1 MLIRISRLLSPASR
15 RYPGTPPLGITAF
28 RSLDHGDASNASLI
42 TVHSHA
48 GTHLDVP
55 RHFCIDGLTV
65 TDIFRKDLVLEPTI
79 CVDATVDGDGRISP
93 TNLDPMVH
101 EENDVRALLVRTGV
115 GDPDRERRSH
125 DLGSQLWIDPSLPSF
140 LRSLWPDLRL
150 FGIDTLSV
158 SSPAH
163 RQEGHACHREFLC
176 RTPPILLL
184 EDLDLSHPR
193 LCGRLWRLRLIPW
206 IVAPIDGV
214 PVVALLEDIAGGV
227 R

>member
-1 MLIRISRLLSPASR
+1 MLIRISHLLTPASPQ
-15 RYPGTPPLGITAF
+15 YPGTPPPGITPF

-42 TVHSHA
+42 TVHSHS

-55 RHFCIDGLTV
+55 RHFCTDGLTV
-65 TDIFRKDLVLEPTI
+65 TDIFRKDLVLEPAI

-93 TNLDPMVH
+93 ANLDPMVH
-101 EENDVRALLVRTGV
+101 EETDVRALLVRTGA
-115 GDPDRERRSH
+115 GDAGVEGRIHPH
-125 DLGSQLWIDPSLPSF
+125 VNHPWIDPSLPSF
-140 LRSLWPDLRL
+140 LREAWPDLQL

-214 PVVALLEDIAGGV
+214 PVVALVEDIAGGV